1 MRAVGRPSS
10 KGTIAAASSGAAAV
24 ALAMLAACGGEVDPR
39 PSIPEPQVYAE
50 PATLQFGRYSP
61 CTPPAPLEVTIVN
74 RGDVPIPLLGFSSSC
89 RCVAANF
96 RGQDSV
102 PAGGT
107 VEVLVDLS
115 PWGQPGPHGHDL
127 AIRVGDPASPQV
139 LPVRIAY
146 FMDPEVV
153 PAKGSGS
160 REANPT
166 GRIRFEAVDGQPF
179 RLLAVEPR
187 LPIAIPRDAPA
198 ATVVEIEIPWSMLD
212 AIASGEVVGDLTSED
227 AARVRELFRRRED
240 GSWRAIWLTA
250 RTDHPVCPDVSVGLS
265 NDVAGR

>member
-1 MRAVGRPSS
+1 MV
-10 KGTIAAASSGAAAV
+10 AAAPSGAAAV
-24 ALAMLAACGGEVDPR
+24 ALAVLSACGGEVDPR
-39 PSIPEPQVYAE
+39 PSIEEPEAYAE

-61 CTPPAPLEVTIVN
+61 CTPPSPLPVVIVN
-74 RGDVPIPLLGFSSSC
+74 RGASPIPLLGFSSSC
-89 RCVAANF
+89 RCVTANL
-96 RGQDSV
+96 RGQEFV

-107 VEVLVDLS
+107 AEILVELA

-127 AIRVGDPASPQV
+127 ALRVGDPAAPQV

-153 PAKGSGS
+153 AAPGSGS

-166 GRIRFEAVDGQPF
+166 GRIRFEAVDGRPF

-187 LPIAIPRDAPA
+187 LPIDIPSDAPA
-198 ATVVEIEIPWSMLD
+198 ATVVELEIPWSILD
-212 AIASGEVVGDLTSED
+212 AIAAGEVVGDLTAEEV
-227 AARVRELFRRRED
+227 ARVRELLRRRDD

-250 RTDHPVCPDVSVGLS
+250 RTDHPVCAAVTFGLS
-265 NDVAGR
+265 NDVARR